1 MEERIIKNGKVKIL
15 PGNELPYVGQ
25 VVEFENEYYSIIRL
39 SKIEWVDTAIRVNF
53 VMERVEENS
62 VMVTDKELKKAK
74 KAKFTVL

>member
-1 MEERIIKNGKVKIL
+1 MGIIVNKEVAFMEERIIKNGKVKIL

-53 VMERVEENS
+53 VMERVEEIQLWLQIKN
-62 VMVTDKELKKAK
+62 
-74 KAKFTVL
+74 